1 MKKVTNITFILVLFI
16 IMFGGLVKPI
26 VNEEKD
32 NYYENRPAYLMPDF
46 TIESLINKT
55 YQDEFEKALS
65 DQLPLAT
72 RMKQVQKNLGT
83 LTKIMYSLSSKD
95 SFVNLEGILLK
106 DNYLLYQSTNINDI
120 KQNIDAKIDNINLA
134 VKENKKTEF
143 YLYYIEKD
151 TDIDFITNEKSNIY
165 QYMDEKLASK
175 INKDVFE
182 INNFTDYKNY
192 FYKTDHHWNHKG
204 SYKAYL
210 ELCEMFSLKP
220 LLYEKELDLG
230 QTWSGSKARQ
240 IGGDLLFR
248 ERFKAYRFNFEEHK
262 TYINNIEV
270 PEYGNTKSCFEG
282 ETEGISYG
290 YFYGDDNG
298 LVEFDYN
305 DNKKENLLIVGESY
319 DNAINELLASHFN
332 KTYNVDLR
340 AYESD
345 IGKKFELKRFLKEKN
360 IDKVLLIGNRDF
372 YTLETFN
379 LIN

>member
-1 MKKVTNITFILVLFI
+1 
-16 IMFGGLVKPI
+16 
-26 VNEEKD
+26 
-32 NYYENRPAYLMPDF
+32 MPNL
-46 TIESLINKT
+46 TVESLINKT

-182 INNFTDYKNY
+182 INSFTDYKIY

-220 LLYEKELDLG
+220 LLYEKEIDLG

-270 PEYGNTKSCFEG
+270 PEYGNTNSCFEG

-372 YTLETFN
+372 YTSETFN